1 MKDLKITNQEKK
13 ALALATVAAVGF
25 GAYFLSSYFYMFVIA
40 GVLAYLFNPI
50 YEWLLKR
57 MRASYASGLTLLASF
72 FAIVIPVTLVFLIAG
87 FQLKNSVDSITTT
100 ITGTD
105 LTQFGTDMIDGL
117 NRLLNSIPFINVSL
131 TQEDIYN
138 SMATAVSSLGSTLV
152 NSLASIA
159 SSVGSFVATTIIYI
173 YVFLSVLRNG
183 DKLLV
188 LFKKM
193 NPLGE
198 QISELYISRT
208 AAMVRGTVQGQFIIA
223 ACQGFLGAITVALVG
238 YPNLFFVLFIV
249 FTLFSIIPL
258 GAGILL
264 IPIGMF
270 MILIG
275 NVSGGA
281 IVILEH
287 LLINTNI
294 DNVLRPKLVPKE
306 ARLDSALMLVSVF
319 AGMRFFGFLGIIIGP
334 TIMVIIVTTVKV
346 YLEVFENY
354 KVVEDKKIQKKK
366 LPRRL
371 FGFGRKK

>member
-1 MKDLKITNQEKK
+1 MNELKITKQEKK
-13 ALALATVAAVGF
+13 ALGIATVAAIAF
-25 GAYFLSSYFYMFVIA
+25 GAYFLSSYFYMVVIA
-40 GVLAYLFNPI
+40 GVLAYLFNPV
-50 YEWLLKR
+50 YAWLLKR
-57 MRASYASGLTLLASF
+57 MRVSYASGLTLLASF
-72 FAIVIPVTLVFLIAG
+72 FAIVIPVTFVFLVAG
-87 FQLKNSVDSITTT
+87 FQLKNSIDSITTT

-117 NRLLNSIPFINVSL
+117 NRLLNSIPFINVAL
-131 TQEDIYN
+131 TQEDIY
-138 SMATAVSSLGSTLV
+138 TALANGISSLGSTLV

-183 DKLLV
+183 DKLLI
-188 LFKKM
+188 LFKKL

-198 QISELYISRT
+198 QISDLYISRT

-275 NVSGGA
+275 NVTGGV

-346 YLEVFENY
+346 YLDVYENY
-354 KVVEDKKIQKKK
+354 RVAGDKEVKKTK
-366 LPRRL
+366 SRKRF
-371 FGFGRKK
+371 FGLMK